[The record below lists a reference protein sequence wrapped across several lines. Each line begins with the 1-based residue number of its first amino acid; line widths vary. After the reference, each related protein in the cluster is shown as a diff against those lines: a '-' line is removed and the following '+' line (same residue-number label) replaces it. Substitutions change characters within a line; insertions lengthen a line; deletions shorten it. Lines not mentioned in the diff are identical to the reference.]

1 MQRKLFALWLAGH
14 VALAAVAGEK
24 IPLLKI
30 GADYYTN
37 VTVMSVTATDFYF
50 THSRGMGNAKLKKL
64 DPETQ
69 KRFGFD
75 ATKAAEVEKKQ
86 ADANRA
92 YRQELAGKPSAPVRR
107 EVPPARRATPDNI
120 VAADI
125 QVPEI
130 HAISFRGR
138 LAPRFVVEKW
148 FAAKPDTKGK
158 FVLIDFWATWCAPC
172 LRSIPELNKLQ
183 AKFKDQLIIIGLT
196 DEPEEEVRALKSP
209 KIDYFVGIDTAANMK
224 SAVGVRGL
232 PHAMLLDPS
241 GVVRFEG
248 HPGYLNELNLAGLLA
263 KYAR

>member
-1 MQRKLFALWLAGH
+1 VQRKLFALWLAGQA
-14 VALAAVAGEK
+14 ALAAMAGEK
-24 IPLLKI
+24 IPLLKV

-37 VTVMSVTATDFYF
+37 VAVISITATDFYF
-50 THSRGMGNAKLKKL
+50 THSRGMSNAKMKNL

-75 ATKAAEVEKKQ
+75 ATKAAEGEKKQ

-92 YRQELAGKPSAPVRR
+92 YRMELAGKPAAPVRR
-107 EVPPARRATPDNI
+107 DVPPARRATTDNVI
-120 VAADI
+120 GADI
-125 QVPEI
+125 PVTEI

-138 LAPRFVVEKW
+138 LAPQFVVEKW
-148 FAAKPDTKGK
+148 LGAKPDTKGK
-158 FVLIDFWATWCAPC
+158 FVLISFWATWVAPC

-183 AKFKDQLIIIGLT
+183 AKFKDQLVIIGLT
-196 DEPEEEVRALKSP
+196 DESEEEVRALKSP
-209 KIDYFVGIDTAANMK
+209 AIDYFVGIDTAASMK

-248 HPGYLNELNLAGLLA
+248 HPGYLNDRNLAGLLA